1 MFQTSEKSPLFN
13 RSYYSLFRIQKE
25 EKNSFLA
32 QIYPKEKYLKNM
44 DKKNIKFGCLKI
56 WHY

>member
-32 QIYPKEKYLKNM
+32 QIYPKEKYLKKYGQ
-44 DKKNIKFGCLKI
+44 KKHQVWLS
-56 WHY
+56 

>member
-25 EKNSFLA
+25 EKQLFGTNL
-32 QIYPKEKYLKNM
+32 PKR
-44 DKKNIKFGCLKI
+44 KI
-56 WHY
+56 F